1 MASQDTSTVAHVSG
15 PALPAIRKIGFD
27 DLVDALK
34 RGFDDFRAMPTTHVI
49 FLSFIYPIVGLVLAR
64 ITLGY
69 DVVPLLF
76 PIVAGFALVGPFA
89 AVWMYEL
96 SRRREAGLDVEW
108 RHAFDVV
115 HSRSFGAILALGL
128 LLMTIFV
135 IWLAVA
141 QAIYVGIVGYGAPV
155 SLTHFLSE
163 VFTTPQGWLLILI
176 GNGVGFLFALTVL
189 TISVVSFPLLLDH
202 NVGPMTAIA
211 TSVKAV
217 MENPLAMAQWGLIV
231 AVALAIGSL
240 PALLG
245 LAVVMPILGHATW
258 HLYRK
263 VVDADASP
271 PQEYREP
278 HKRVRH
284 AADFPASLFPV
295 SGDDRN

>member
-1 MASQDTSTVAHVSG
+1 MASQDTFTTT
-15 PALPAIRKIGFD
+15 PATPDLPAIRKIGTD
-27 DLVDALK
+27 DLIDALK
-34 RGFDDFRAMPTTHVI
+34 CGVEDFRAMPTTHVI
-49 FLSFIYPIVGLVLAR
+49 FLSFIYPIVGLLLAR

-96 SRRREAGLDVEW
+96 SRRRAAGLDVEW

-128 LLMTIFV
+128 MLMMIFIV
-135 IWLAVA
+135 WLAVA
-141 QAIYVGIVGYGAPV
+141 HAIYIGIVGYGAPV
-155 SLTHFLSE
+155 SLTNFLTH

-176 GNGVGFLFALTVL
+176 GNGVGFLFALAVL

-202 NVGPMTAIA
+202 NVGVASAVA
-211 TSVKAV
+211 TSIKAV
-217 MENPLAMAQWGLIV
+217 TENPVTMAVWGLIV
-231 AVALAIGSL
+231 AAALVAGSL
-240 PALLG
+240 PFLFG
-245 LAVVMPILGHATW
+245 LAVVMPVLGHATW

-263 VVDADASP
+263 VVDADGSP

-278 HKRVRH
+278 HHHVRY
-284 AADFPASLFPV
+284 AAEFPASLFPV
-295 SGDDRN
+295 SSDDTK